1 MKSSGSEYQYGSK
14 SAKRRVNARH
24 DKKLGGAMRTALMAA
39 LAIAA
44 AVMLVL
50 SLFVRVELT
59 EINDKNVELSRQ
71 AQSLH
76 EENRRLC
83 IEYEFSQDLDALE
96 KDAKSRLGMQSTLQ
110 RRTETIDTS
119 PEDRAYIADNG

>member
-14 SAKRRVNARH
+14 SAKRRVNARQ
-24 DKKLGGAMRTALMAA
+24 DTKLGDSMRTALMAA
-39 LAIAA
+39 RAIAA

-76 EENRRLC
+76 EENRRLR

-96 KDAKSRLGMQSTLQ
+96 KDAKSRLGMQSELQ

>member
-1 MKSSGSEYQYGSK
+1 
-14 SAKRRVNARH
+14 
-24 DKKLGGAMRTALMAA
+24 MRTALMAA

-76 EENRRLC
+76 EENRRLR
-83 IEYEFSQDLDALE
+83 IEYEFSQDLDDTRKGCEIETWHAE
-96 KDAKSRLGMQSTLQ
+96 RAQ

-119 PEDRAYIADNG
+119 PEDRAYTADNG

>member
-14 SAKRRVNARH
+14 SAKRRVNARQ
-24 DKKLGGAMRTALMAA
+24 DKKLGDSMRTALMAA

-76 EENRRLC
+76 EENRCLR

-96 KDAKSRLGMQSTLQ
+96 KDAKSRLGMQSELQ

>member
-1 MKSSGSEYQYGSK
+1 
-14 SAKRRVNARH
+14 
-24 DKKLGGAMRTALMAA
+24 MRTALMAA

-83 IEYEFSQDLDALE
+83 I
-96 KDAKSRLGMQSTLQ
+96 
-110 RRTETIDTS
+110 
-119 PEDRAYIADNG
+119 

>member
-1 MKSSGSEYQYGSK
+1 
-14 SAKRRVNARH
+14 
-24 DKKLGGAMRTALMAA
+24 MRTALMAA

-76 EENRRLC
+76 EENRRLR
-83 IEYEFSQDLDALE
+83 IEYEFSQ
-96 KDAKSRLGMQSTLQ
+96 DAKSRLGMQSELQ

>member
-1 MKSSGSEYQYGSK
+1 MKSPGSEYQYGSK
-14 SAKRRVNARH
+14 NAKRRVNARQ
-24 DKKLGGAMRTALMAA
+24 DKKLGDSMRTALMAA
-39 LAIAA
+39 IAIAA

-71 AQSLH
+71 AQSLR
-76 EENRRLC
+76 EENRRLR

-96 KDAKSRLGMQSTLQ
+96 KDAKSRLGMQSELQ

>member
-1 MKSSGSEYQYGSK
+1 
-14 SAKRRVNARH
+14 
-24 DKKLGGAMRTALMAA
+24 MRTALMAA

-76 EENRRLC
+76 EENRRL
-83 IEYEFSQDLDALE
+83 DR
-96 KDAKSRLGMQSTLQ
+96 KSVV
-110 RRTETIDTS
+110 
-119 PEDRAYIADNG
+119 

>member
-1 MKSSGSEYQYGSK
+1 
-14 SAKRRVNARH
+14 
-24 DKKLGGAMRTALMAA
+24 MRTALIAA

>member
-1 MKSSGSEYQYGSK
+1 
-14 SAKRRVNARH
+14 
-24 DKKLGGAMRTALMAA
+24 MRTALMAA

-83 IEYEFSQDLDALE
+83 IEYEFSQDLDAL
-96 KDAKSRLGMQSTLQ
+96 DKSRLGMQSTLQ

>member
-1 MKSSGSEYQYGSK
+1 
-14 SAKRRVNARH
+14 
-24 DKKLGGAMRTALMAA
+24 MRTALMAA

-83 IEYEFSQDLDALE
+83 NEYEISQDLDALE
-96 KDAKSRLGMQSTLQ
+96 KNAKSRLGMQSTLQ

>member
-1 MKSSGSEYQYGSK
+1 
-14 SAKRRVNARH
+14 
-24 DKKLGGAMRTALMAA
+24 MRTALMAA

-83 IEYEFSQDLDALE
+83 IEYALE

>member
-1 MKSSGSEYQYGSK
+1 
-14 SAKRRVNARH
+14 
-24 DKKLGGAMRTALMAA
+24 MRTALMAA

-83 IEYEFSQDLDALE
+83 IEYELSL
-96 KDAKSRLGMQSTLQ
+96 
-110 RRTETIDTS
+110 IH
-119 PEDRAYIADNG
+119 I